1 MPRNSNSTVRSFHA
15 STPTIFEKKNG
26 FTNSA
31 PVAAGS
37 GSVGSVGSAGPPS
50 FGQVMKEGF
59 AFGVGSSIARTMID
73 SAISRMS
80 SQVESV
86 VVPPVHVPPVHV
98 VPVIGITKDDFT
110 QCKERGLSYKCDNL
124 ADPTRQAWV
133 LCMKDTKFDDSL
145 CDDKF

>member
-26 FTNSA
+26 FSNSA
-31 PVAAGS
+31 PVAA

-73 SAISRMS
+73 SAFSRMS

-86 VVPPVHVPPVHV
+86 RV
-98 VPVIGITKDDFT
+98 VPVIGITKDEMT

>member
-1 MPRNSNSTVRSFHA
+1 MLRKPENYKVSRMPRNSKSTVRSFHA
-15 STPTIFEKKNG
+15 TSPTIFEKKNG
-26 FTNSA
+26 FSNSA
-31 PVAAGS
+31 PVPAGP
-37 GSVGSVGSAGPPS
+37 VGSVGNPS

-80 SQVESV
+80 SQVDPV
-86 VVPPVHVPPVHV
+86 RAVPL
-98 VPVIGITKDDFT
+98 IGITKDEMT

-124 ADPTRQAWV
+124 EDPTRQAWV

-145 CDDKF
+145 CDASF

>member
-1 MPRNSNSTVRSFHA
+1 MPRNSKSTVRSFHA

-37 GSVGSVGSAGPPS
+37 VGSAGSAGSAGPPS

-86 VVPPVHVPPVHV
+86 VVP
-98 VPVIGITKDDFT
+98 PVIGITKDDFT

>member
-86 VVPPVHVPPVHV
+86 RV

>member
-1 MPRNSNSTVRSFHA
+1 MPRNSKSTVLSFHA
-15 STPTIFEKKNG
+15 TSPTIFEKKNG
-26 FTNSA
+26 FSNSA
-31 PVAAGS
+31 PVATGP
-37 GSVGSVGSAGPPS
+37 GSAGPPS

-80 SQVESV
+80 SQVDSV
-86 VVPPVHVPPVHV
+86 RVVPP
-98 VPVIGITKDDFT
+98 IGITKDEMT
-110 QCKERGLSYKCDNL
+110 KCKEQGLSYKCENL
-124 ADPTRQAWV
+124 EDPTRQAWV

>member
-37 GSVGSVGSAGPPS
+37 VGSAGPPS

-73 SAISRMS
+73 SAFSRMS

-86 VVPPVHVPPVHV
+86 VVPPVHV

>member
-1 MPRNSNSTVRSFHA
+1 MPRNSKSTVRSFQA
-15 STPTIFEKKNG
+15 TSPTIFEKKNG
-26 FTNSA
+26 FSNSA
-31 PVAAGS
+31 PVSAGPVH
-37 GSVGSVGSAGPPS
+37 GSVGPGSAGPPS

-80 SQVESV
+80 SQVDSDR
-86 VVPPVHVPPVHV
+86 VVPPS
-98 VPVIGITKDDFT
+98 GITKDEMT
-110 QCKERGLSYKCDNL
+110 KCKEQGLSYKCDNL

>member
-1 MPRNSNSTVRSFHA
+1 MPRNSKSTVRSFHA
-15 STPTIFEKKNG
+15 TTPTIFEKKNG

-37 GSVGSVGSAGPPS
+37 VGPPS

-86 VVPPVHVPPVHV
+86 VVPPVHV

-133 LCMKDTKFDDSL
+133 LCMKDTKFDDTL

>member
-1 MPRNSNSTVRSFHA
+1 MPRNSKSTVRSFHA
-15 STPTIFEKKNG
+15 TTPTIFEKKNG

-37 GSVGSVGSAGPPS
+37 VGSVGSAGSVGPPS

-86 VVPPVHVPPVHV
+86 VVP
-98 VPVIGITKDDFT
+98 PVIGITKDDFT

>member
-1 MPRNSNSTVRSFHA
+1 MPRNSKSTVLSFHA
-15 STPTIFEKKNG
+15 TSPTIFEKKNG
-26 FTNSA
+26 FSNSA
-31 PVAAGS
+31 PVTAGP
-37 GSVGSVGSAGPPS
+37 GSVGSGSAGPPS

-73 SAISRMS
+73 SAISRMG
-80 SQVESV
+80 SQVDSV
-86 VVPPVHVPPVHV
+86 RVVPP
-98 VPVIGITKDDFT
+98 IGITKDEMT

>member
-1 MPRNSNSTVRSFHA
+1 MPRNSKSTVRSFHA
-15 STPTIFEKKNG
+15 TTPTIFEKKNG

-31 PVAAGS
+31 PVAA
-37 GSVGSVGSAGPPS
+37 GSVGSAGPPS

-73 SAISRMS
+73 SAFSRMS

-86 VVPPVHVPPVHV
+86 VVP
-98 VPVIGITKDDFT
+98 PVIGITKDDFT

>member
-15 STPTIFEKKNG
+15 TSPTIFEKKNG
-26 FTNSA
+26 FSKSA
-31 PVAAGS
+31 PVATGPLPVP
-37 GSVGSVGSAGPPS
+37 GPVGSAGSAGNPS

-73 SAISRMS
+73 SAISRMG
-80 SQVESV
+80 SQVDSV
-86 VVPPVHVPPVHV
+86 RVPPL
-98 VPVIGITKDDFT
+98 IGITKDEMT

-124 ADPTRQAWV
+124 EDPTRQAWV

>member
-37 GSVGSVGSAGPPS
+37 VGSAGPPS

-73 SAISRMS
+73 SAFSRMS

-86 VVPPVHVPPVHV
+86 VVP
-98 VPVIGITKDDFT
+98 PVIGITKDDFT

>member
-1 MPRNSNSTVRSFHA
+1 MPRNSKSTVRSFHA
-15 STPTIFEKKNG
+15 TTPTIFEKKNG

-37 GSVGSVGSAGPPS
+37 VGSVGPPS

-86 VVPPVHVPPVHV
+86 VVP
-98 VPVIGITKDDFT
+98 PVIGITKDDFT

>member
-1 MPRNSNSTVRSFHA
+1 MPRNSKSTVRSFHA

-37 GSVGSVGSAGPPS
+37 VGSVGSVGSAGPPS

-73 SAISRMS
+73 SAFSRMS

-86 VVPPVHVPPVHV
+86 VVP
-98 VPVIGITKDDFT
+98 PVIGITKDDFT

>member
-1 MPRNSNSTVRSFHA
+1 MPRNSKSTVLSFHA
-15 STPTIFEKKNG
+15 TSPTIFEKKNG
-26 FTNSA
+26 FSNSA
-31 PVAAGS
+31 PVATGPVP
-37 GSVGSVGSAGPPS
+37 GPVGSVGSAGPPS

-80 SQVESV
+80 SQVDSV
-86 VVPPVHVPPVHV
+86 RVPLV
-98 VPVIGITKDDFT
+98 GITKDEIT
-110 QCKERGLSYKCDNL
+110 QCKEQGLSYKCENL
-124 ADPTRQAWV
+124 EDPTRQAWV

>member
-1 MPRNSNSTVRSFHA
+1 MPRNSKSTVRSFHA
-15 STPTIFEKKNG
+15 TTPTIFEKKNG

-37 GSVGSVGSAGPPS
+37 VGSVGSVGSAGPPS

-73 SAISRMS
+73 SAFSRMS

-86 VVPPVHVPPVHV
+86 VVPPFHVP
-98 VPVIGITKDDFT
+98 PVIGITKDDFT

-133 LCMKDTKFDDSL
+133 LCMKDTKFDDTL

>member
-1 MPRNSNSTVRSFHA
+1 MPRNSKSTVRSFHA

-37 GSVGSVGSAGPPS
+37 VGSVGSVGSAGPPS

-86 VVPPVHVPPVHV
+86 VVPPV
-98 VPVIGITKDDFT
+98 IGITKDDFT

>member
-1 MPRNSNSTVRSFHA
+1 MPRNSKSTVRSFHA
-15 STPTIFEKKNG
+15 TSPTIFEKKNG
-26 FTNSA
+26 FSNSA
-31 PVAAGS
+31 PVTAGPGSVGS
-37 GSVGSVGSAGPPS
+37 GSVGPPS

-73 SAISRMS
+73 SAISRMG
-80 SQVESV
+80 SQVDSV
-86 VVPPVHVPPVHV
+86 RVPPLV
-98 VPVIGITKDDFT
+98 GITKDEMT

-145 CDDKF
+145 CDASF

>member
-1 MPRNSNSTVRSFHA
+1 MPRNSKSTVRSFHA

-37 GSVGSVGSAGPPS
+37 VGSAGSAGSAGPPS

-73 SAISRMS
+73 SAFSRMS

-86 VVPPVHVPPVHV
+86 VVP
-98 VPVIGITKDDFT
+98 PVIGITKDDFT

>member
-1 MPRNSNSTVRSFHA
+1 MPRNSKSTVRSFHA
-15 STPTIFEKKNG
+15 TTPTIFEKKNG

-37 GSVGSVGSAGPPS
+37 VGSVGSAGSVGPPS

-73 SAISRMS
+73 SAFSRMS

-86 VVPPVHVPPVHV
+86 VVP
-98 VPVIGITKDDFT
+98 PVIGITKDDFT

>member
-1 MPRNSNSTVRSFHA
+1 MPRNSKSTVRSFHA
-15 STPTIFEKKNG
+15 TTPTIFEKKNR

-37 GSVGSVGSAGPPS
+37 VGSVGSAGSVGPPS

-73 SAISRMS
+73 SAFSRMS

-86 VVPPVHVPPVHV
+86 VVP
-98 VPVIGITKDDFT
+98 PVIGITKDDFT

>member
-1 MPRNSNSTVRSFHA
+1 MLRKPENYKVSRMPRNSKSTVRSFHA
-15 STPTIFEKKNG
+15 TSPTIFEKKNG
-26 FTNSA
+26 FSNSA

-37 GSVGSVGSAGPPS
+37 GSVGSAGPPS

-73 SAISRMS
+73 SAISRMG
-80 SQVESV
+80 SQVDSV
-86 VVPPVHVPPVHV
+86 RV
-98 VPVIGITKDDFT
+98 VPVIGITKDEMT
-110 QCKERGLSYKCDNL
+110 QCKEQGLSYKCDNL

>member
-37 GSVGSVGSAGPPS
+37 VGSVGSAGSVGPPS

-86 VVPPVHVPPVHV
+86 HVP
-98 VPVIGITKDDFT
+98 PVIGITKDDFT

>member
-31 PVAAGS
+31 PVAA

-86 VVPPVHVPPVHV
+86 GV
-98 VPVIGITKDDFT
+98 VPVIGITKDEMT

>member
-1 MPRNSNSTVRSFHA
+1 MPRNSKSTVRSFHA

-37 GSVGSVGSAGPPS
+37 VGSVGPPS

-86 VVPPVHVPPVHV
+86 VVPPVYVP
-98 VPVIGITKDDFT
+98 PVIGITKEEIA
-110 QCKERGLSYKCDNL
+110 QCKQRALSNKCDNL
-124 ADPTRQAWV
+124 NDSTRQAWI
-133 LCMKDTKFDDSL
+133 LCMKDTKFDDTL